1 MSPAPSELAQS
12 LPVRIKQLDKDLVV
26 LFVQVYCIQVN
37 RMTVLTQTVTD
48 VDKILIVISPKVSK

>member
-37 RMTVLTQTVTD
+37 RMTVLTPTVTD
-48 VDKILIVISPKVSK
+48 VDKILIVICPKVS

>member
-48 VDKILIVISPKVSK
+48 VDKILIVISPKVS